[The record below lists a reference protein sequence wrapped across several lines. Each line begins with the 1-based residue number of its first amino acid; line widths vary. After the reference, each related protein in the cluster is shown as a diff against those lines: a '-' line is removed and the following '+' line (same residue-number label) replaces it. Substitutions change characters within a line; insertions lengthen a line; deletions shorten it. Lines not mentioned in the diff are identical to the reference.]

1 MGCCGDSQNGG
12 RRNMNASTL
21 LHRQVHPSWV
31 LGDRVTSQAF
41 RPTPK
46 DKKRLSV
53 YDGDQITAEAAW
65 QHYTNDLGHTSA
77 GVLTVTVGECDNL
90 ELPVVPDPA
99 TFQEHTLI
107 DFSAFSRRQI
117 ETKAKTLRANAN
129 LRGWQYRP

>member
-1 MGCCGDSQNGG
+1 
-12 RRNMNASTL
+12 MNVNTL
-21 LHRQVHPSWV
+21 LYRQVHPSWIQN
-31 LGDRVTSQAF
+31 GRITSQAF

-46 DKKRLSV
+46 DEKRLSV

-65 QHYTNDLGHTSA
+65 QHYTNDLGYTSA
-77 GVLTVTVGECDNL
+77 GVLAVTVGECHNL

-117 ETKAKTLRANAN
+117 ETKAKILSRTAN
-129 LRGWQYRP
+129 LRGWQYDRLDLL